1 MRTLTPRQV
10 SCPTEVSPLH
20 VTRPLRPFCIQ
31 SPYAPPSPL
40 SHATPQLDGSPLR
53 VQTSPVA
60 CRLVGVTRPNR
71 FRLLRTG
78 LSPPVALH
86 LALGD
91 AVTFG
96 YRPESVC
103 LKRTFTSLNVCA
115 HGRTSLGF
123 QPQDRD
129 PIQSSAPKGR
139 RHKRGEPRCGWM
151 ECLRPFRAPGNW
163 GDSNLALKRQALCPG
178 TFGASHSAS
187 DHERSGRR
195 LKSHALQCCSE
206 RRPGSAC
213 QPVCTSRV
221 ESCRRNIAWVT
232 ATIREWRAASSS
244 SQAAASLTRAASA
257 ADGYCRRRVKS
268 RFRPPTE
275 SAHAASGRR
284 SPPRVG
290 LSRSSS
296 RNRGETKISC
306 PGASRRAD
314 ATARAAS
321 LESTRSARPTN
332 CARWAGTRSSSWIP
346 AAS

>member
-129 PIQSSAPKGR
+129 PILTQAPQGR
-139 RHKRGEPRCGWM
+139 RHGRGAQAPMRWWM
-151 ECLRPFRAPGNW
+151 RARGCLRPFRAPGNW
-163 GDSNLALKRQALCPG
+163 GDAKPG
-178 TFGASHSAS
+178 AEA
-187 DHERSGRR
+187 
-195 LKSHALQCCSE
+195 
-206 RRPGSAC
+206 PGFM
-213 QPVCTSRV
+213 P
-221 ESCRRNIAWVT
+221 
-232 ATIREWRAASSS
+232 
-244 SQAAASLTRAASA
+244 
-257 ADGYCRRRVKS
+257 
-268 RFRPPTE
+268 
-275 SAHAASGRR
+275 
-284 SPPRVG
+284 SPLRG
-290 LSRSSS
+290 LSF
-296 RNRGETKISC
+296 GV
-306 PGASRRAD
+306 
-314 ATARAAS
+314 
-321 LESTRSARPTN
+321 
-332 CARWAGTRSSSWIP
+332 
-346 AAS
+346 